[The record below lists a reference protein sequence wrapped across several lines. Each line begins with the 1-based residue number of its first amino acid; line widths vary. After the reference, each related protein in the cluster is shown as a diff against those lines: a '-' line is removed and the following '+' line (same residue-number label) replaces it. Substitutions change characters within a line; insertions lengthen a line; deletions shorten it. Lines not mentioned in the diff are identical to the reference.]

1 MACGKKGCKCS
12 EKEEKKEKLTVL
24 KKKAKGIKKA
34 VRTKK

>member
-12 EKEEKKEKLTVL
+12 EKEGKESKLIVL

-34 VRTKK
+34 VRTKT